1 MKHISKRLN
10 AYLGDHDVY
19 VPVSFRNSDFKALAM
34 EGSAQDGIKLT
45 KLVLLAAC
53 NSPRREEVI
62 QGLMSLSQS
71 TQQEVISIIEE
82 CRQISDSDDYGSE
95 HNSSPVDNG
104 YKSGP
109 AGDVDLLHEEQM
121 GKITAEN
128 HKLLMENQDLM
139 RECHDS
145 NDRVE
150 QLRQSHA
157 DLQSRLAKAEEKLG
171 SDSAQSAAGGS
182 GVKFL
187 QTKIRNQEELIANQ
201 ESQITGLE
209 ESLRS
214 VQKRL
219 DKSITA
225 SERAQQ
231 YKDER
236 DEIAIER
243 DDLRRKANTLDK
255 YKQKLEASAALEKE
269 NVETR
274 REVEELRRKFL
285 IADKERQRLSG
296 LAIAVDEYERT
307 LPRIEQDAHD
317 LRNMKK
323 QLEFDNAVLVQRC
336 ETTEEERDEDRKTI
350 KLLKAQLQG
359 FDASE
364 SPIIPQVSHDLDDEL
379 KVGDKGKQDSDQLSR
394 LQRENGELRSTVTEL
409 EGKIAPLQKMLNSA
423 NRKSS
428 EFDRRSADAAQE
440 KSRLESLLASAQN
453 NVPANKRRSSRLSSV
468 SNADDIVSVE
478 AFQTIKSQL
487 IEERRL
493 RVKAEADL
501 TAPKESQPKS
511 MFRGTLMDELSR
523 FATNDDTGLETEPEL
538 GHEGDKELDDELL
551 SALEAIRAATSKQ
564 AESDSDKRVLDQHI
578 GSLADKVAGSRMRL
592 LKQSEVNVFPQSSS
606 SSLSIIPS
614 GEQPRA
620 SRLSVASS
628 LLFSKKS
635 RSPTPG
641 ASCKPRMGAPNRSKI
656 RQIDGSGSLEG
667 YWTDSNLAGHPT
679 VFITSPGKGK
689 NKT

>member
-19 VPVSFRNSDFKALAM
+19 VPVSFRNSDLKALAM

-157 DLQSRLAKAEEKLG
+157 DLQSRLAKAEEQLG

-274 REVEELRRKFL
+274 REVEELRHKFL

-336 ETTEEERDEDRKTI
+336 ESTEEERDEDRKTI
-350 KLLKAQLQG
+350 KRLKAQLQG

-364 SPIIPQVSHDLDDEL
+364 SPIIPQVSHDLDGEL
-379 KVGDKGKQDSDQLSR
+379 KVGDKQDSDQLSR

-501 TAPKESQPKS
+501 TASKESQPKS
-511 MFRGTLMDELSR
+511 MFRGTLTDELSR

-614 GEQPRA
+614 GEQSRA

-641 ASCKPRMGAPNRSKI
+641 ASCKPRMGAPNRSK
-656 RQIDGSGSLEG
+656 
-667 YWTDSNLAGHPT
+667 
-679 VFITSPGKGK
+679 TSPGKGK
-689 NKT
+689 DKT